1 MKIPMMK
8 KMMKKMMMMK
18 KMDDESDDE
27 DTDDEGDDEEDDDE
41 KDPDTERLKVMVQRV
56 SNEFWPSKLRQE
68 GNGMFRGFEYV
79 IRRRSESEFAVCK
92 AARKSA
98 GGWATYLEGAPIT
111 VKRRIMDA
119 STAKEAE
126 LMAAVSCAQDM
137 LHAQW
142 IMASMELKVEM
153 PMRLEIDNKGMV
165 DLINNWNVGGR
176 TRRIKRRQKY
186 LRGLIELGMLQVSC
200 VSADLFTNTLSG
212 PLCIKHRVMM
222 NGEE

>member
-1 MKIPMMK
+1 
-8 KMMKKMMMMK
+8 
-18 KMDDESDDE
+18 
-27 DTDDEGDDEEDDDE
+27 
-41 KDPDTERLKVMVQRV
+41 
-56 SNEFWPSKLRQE
+56 
-68 GNGMFRGFEYV
+68 
-79 IRRRSESEFAVCK
+79 
-92 AARKSA
+92 
-98 GGWATYLEGAPIT
+98 
-111 VKRRIMDA
+111 MDA

-137 LHAQW
+137 MHAQW

-165 DLINNWNVGGR
+165 ELINNWNVGGR

-186 LRGLIELGMLQVSC
+186 LRGMIERGRLQVSC